1 MVHQRLYPE
10 ARTRNVD
17 YVCPVRRPTSAGIC
31 ACFAGSLLF
40 SSCAERPDDPI
51 IAAATTVIDVVAPPR
66 SVIRSVTLAV
76 EVGAEGDSRAFGGIG
91 GVAAAASGDFYVQDF
106 LSDSVFAYRRDGTPI
121 RSFGGKG
128 EGPGELDMPTGVV
141 VTGDT
146 VVVDDVRFHAFR
158 VDGEY
163 LATSRNSAV
172 IPYMNLLGAGDSG
185 LVMARMRRGEVRS
198 NSRLDSIVFY
208 SFRLPGTI
216 RPIFS
221 IPERYFVYEKYSS
234 YPTALRQG
242 LLFTVHAN
250 GEMALAVGDSF
261 HINVYGPGGDLRR
274 TYIAAVPRT
283 PVSDTDVKD
292 FRRSIEAYAL
302 MRGRITITAPNFAKI
317 GPIAT
322 DQSVIGALVGSDT
335 GDLLVQM
342 FSASERPYDRFR
354 YDASSRW
361 LLLREDGSAKMTFD
375 LPRTFVP
382 EVVRAC
388 SVYGVYTNGD
398 NVQSVRRYDL
408 APVCRTREPA
418 TSSSTRP
425 EAAPRLPAT

>member
-1 MVHQRLYPE
+1 V
-10 ARTRNVD
+10 T
-17 YVCPVRRPTSAGIC
+17 G
-31 ACFAGSLLF
+31 G
-40 SSCAERPDDPI
+40 
-51 IAAATTVIDVVAPPR
+51 
-66 SVIRSVTLAV
+66 VTLAV
-76 EVGAEGDSRAFGGIG
+76 EVGAEGDKRAFGAIG

-106 LSDSVFAYRRDGTPI
+106 LSDSVFAYRRDGTSI

-128 EGPGELDMPTGVV
+128 GGPGELDMPTGVV
-141 VTGDT
+141 VSGDT
-146 VVVDDVRFHAFR
+146 VVIDDVRFHAFHL
-158 VDGEY
+158 DGEF

-172 IPYMNLLGAGDSG
+172 IPYMNLLGAWDSG

-208 SFRLPGTI
+208 SFQLPGTI
-216 RPIFS
+216 RPILS

-250 GEMALAVGDSF
+250 GEIALAVGDSF

-274 TYIAAVPRT
+274 SYISAVPRI

-317 GPIAT
+317 GPIAKE
-322 DQSVIGALVGSDT
+322 QSVIGALVGSDT
-335 GDLLVQM
+335 GDLLVQL

-361 LLLREDGSAKMTFD
+361 LLLGQEGSAKMTFD

-388 SVYGVYTNGD
+388 SVYGVYTDSD
-398 NVQSVRRYDL
+398 NVQTVRRYEISADRC
-408 APVCRTREPA
+408 AIGKV
-418 TSSSTRP
+418 
-425 EAAPRLPAT
+425 AALPAG